1 MPEPGDLV
9 RFVGSFFVESGEELR
24 HIMTSVPREGI
35 VLESD
40 RTLIKI
46 MSEEEFCI
54 LIRDQKKLYKI
65 QKIDERK
72 HNGQSK

>member
-1 MPEPGDLV
+1 MSKPGDLV

-40 RTLIKI
+40 SVLTKI
-46 MSEEEFCI
+46 MSEGEFCI
-54 LIRDQKKLYKI
+54 LIKEQKKLYKI
-65 QKIDERK
+65 QKIEDRK
-72 HNGQSK
+72 DDGQSK

>member
-9 RFVGSFFVESGEELR
+9 RFVGSFFVESGEQLR

-40 RTLIKI
+40 NTLIKI
-46 MSEEEFCI
+46 MSEREICI
-54 LIRDQKKLYKI
+54 LITEQKKLYKI
-65 QKIDERK
+65 QKIEEL
-72 HNGQSK
+72 N

>member
-9 RFVGSFFVESGEELR
+9 RFVGSFFVESGEDLR

-40 RTLIKI
+40 NTLIKI

-54 LIRDQKKLYKI
+54 LITEQKKLYKI
-65 QKIDERK
+65 QKIEELNK
-72 HNGQSK
+72 NG

>member
-9 RFVGSFFVESGEELR
+9 RFVGSFFVESGDELR
-24 HIMTSVPREGI
+24 HIMTSIPREGI
-35 VLESD
+35 VVESD
-40 RTLIKI
+40 KTLVKI

-65 QKIDERK
+65 QKIDWLK
-72 HNGQSK
+72 DDG

>member
-9 RFVGSFFVESGEELR
+9 RFVGSFFVEKGEELR

-40 RTLIKI
+40 STLIKI
-46 MSEEEFCI
+46 MSDEEFCI
-54 LIRDQKKLYKI
+54 LITEQKKLYKI
-65 QKIDERK
+65 QKIEEL
-72 HNGQSK
+72 N

>member
-9 RFVGSFFVESGEELR
+9 RFVGSFFVESGDDLR

-40 RTLIKI
+40 NTLIKI

-54 LIRDQKKLYKI
+54 LITEQKKLYKI
-65 QKIDERK
+65 QKIEEL
-72 HNGQSK
+72 N

>member
-1 MPEPGDLV
+1 MLEPGDLV

-35 VLESD
+35 ILESD
-40 RTLIKI
+40 STLIKI

-54 LIRDQKKLYKI
+54 LIREQKKLYKI
-65 QKIDERK
+65 QKIDDRK
-72 HNGQSK
+72 NNG

>member
-1 MPEPGDLV
+1 MLEPGDLV

-40 RTLIKI
+40 NTLIKI

-54 LIRDQKKLYKI
+54 LITEQKKLYKI
-65 QKIDERK
+65 QKIEEL
-72 HNGQSK
+72 N